1 MNLGMNAS
9 GPFEVHMAVNEFF
22 KHTFAK
28 QIFVQVDYTY
38 YTAAPDSIGQLVWL
52 PYLKEKDIFESFKPY
67 GKVFLGFKN
76 IPMYRYLQFEGS
88 LGFRNVAVSLLGK
101 SPDFL
106 AEGGFKS
113 RAGMLQQDTPYPYTL
128 LQAKNKHIAEI
139 ITSSKRETSSIIFFT
154 APIYKPEEGFS
165 TFEANLPN
173 YKNMSTAVTNK
184 NYFSD
189 HMHVNNA
196 GASLFTEKFIETFF
210 YNASKNW

>member
-1 MNLGMNAS
+1 
-9 GPFEVHMAVNEFF
+9 
-22 KHTFAK
+22 
-28 QIFVQVDYTY
+28 
-38 YTAAPDSIGQLVWL
+38 
-52 PYLKEKDIFESFKPY
+52 
-67 GKVFLGFKN
+67 
-76 IPMYRYLQFEGS
+76 MYRYLKFEGE

-113 RAGMLQQDTPYPYTL
+113 RAGVLEQDTPYPYTL
-128 LQAKNKHIAEI
+128 LQTKNKQIAEI
-139 ITSSKRETSSIIFFT
+139 IALAKEKQVALFFFT

-196 GASLFTEKFIETFF
+196 GANLFTQKFIETFF
-210 YNASKNW
+210 SNANKYW